1 MLCRLTVYNG
11 RDNEMKFAATRKLF
25 SETSIV
31 EKVASNQRQYS
42 RRMHTHK
49 GIHMRTVQNDAQFI
63 YGYIAS
69 CQIALYTLYSKRC
82 WCLVKGTILV

>member
-11 RDNEMKFAATRKLF
+11 RDNEMKFVTTRKLF

-49 GIHMRTVQNDAQFI
+49 EIHMRTVQNDAQFI
-63 YGYIAS
+63 YGYSIMPDS
-69 CQIALYTLYSKRC
+69 SVYFVLYTVLVFSKKRQF
-82 WCLVKGTILV
+82 